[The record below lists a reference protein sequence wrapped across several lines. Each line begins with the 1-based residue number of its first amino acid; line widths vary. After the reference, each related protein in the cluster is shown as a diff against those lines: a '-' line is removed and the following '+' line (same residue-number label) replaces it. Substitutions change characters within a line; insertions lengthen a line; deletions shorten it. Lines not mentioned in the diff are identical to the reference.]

1 VVENVAEGSLTDEP
15 APARYVLYEQIP
27 FAPQAHTLVLR
38 TAGGDAVAVL
48 DAARRTV
55 QSVAPGVAVQQTTTM
70 ERVFTEALGPA
81 RQVMSL
87 LTMLDGL
94 ALALGAIGVYGIVS
108 HFVTRRK
115 RDWGIRIA
123 LGMRP
128 PQVVAQVVRRG
139 GQLVMAGIVLGLL
152 AFFALARRLASFM
165 YGVGVADP
173 LALAAAAATLL
184 AAGLLAAFV
193 PARRASL
200 IDPARVLR
208 EQ

>member
-128 PQVVAQVVRRG
+128 PQVVRRG

>member
-128 PQVVAQVVRRG
+128 PQLVRRG